1 MTQTERVTDINICPK
16 SLQTWRFTVII
27 KKRREY
33 DRGSLSNEPSLN
45 TIILCIKFY
54 GIPCTVKFYV
64 NFCVKFYGITCSVK
78 FWSNFCVKFYVNFY
92 GIPCPVKFCVKFCVK
107 FYVNNYLTH
116 THFFHPVHFSLGWW
130 VNFFPTSSEH
140 CTKYSFAKMIKYKFT
155 HICVAKLENIDLS
168 ILGGAGYTQFWDRA
182 HTCYFSLPTYFAQQE
197 REAGKRKMK
206 VKRERERG

>member
-64 NFCVKFYGITCSVK
+64 NFCVKFYGIPCSVK
-78 FWSNFCVKFYVNFY
+78 FCRKFCVKFYVHFY

-168 ILGGAGYTQFWDRA
+168 VLGGAG
-182 HTCYFSLPTYFAQQE
+182 
-197 REAGKRKMK
+197 
-206 VKRERERG
+206 